1 MWGKISMKYLYRS
14 LRKTN
19 FTVSQ
24 TTTKY
29 LSELNSINI
38 KEEINEVE
46 STILLGTDIDKRL
59 IVEKLVE
66 KSATASRVM

>member
-1 MWGKISMKYLYRS
+1 MKYLYRS

-24 TTTKY
+24 TNKQI
-29 LSELNSINI
+29 LSELNLIII

-46 STILLGTDIDKRL
+46 STILLGTDNDRRL